1 MFTIDNY
8 TDDDNNNNDGVYRS
22 LSSVENRLNAFNVES
37 RVPKKQELLQLG
49 IQNPFTVS
57 VLWDCKDS
65 EMPPVYEK
73 SGKILQTC
81 EGKRVTSFGK
91 IGRRVG

>member
-57 VLWDCKDS
+57 VL
-65 EMPPVYEK
+65 
-73 SGKILQTC
+73 
-81 EGKRVTSFGK
+81 
-91 IGRRVG
+91 